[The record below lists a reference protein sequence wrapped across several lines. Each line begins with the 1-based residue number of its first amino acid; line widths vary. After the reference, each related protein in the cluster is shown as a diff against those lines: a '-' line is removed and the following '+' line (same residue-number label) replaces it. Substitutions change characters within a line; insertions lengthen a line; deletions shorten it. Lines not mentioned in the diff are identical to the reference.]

1 MRVNASV
8 VAPADFPGTPA
19 GAIVSVAWRLEGAG
33 PVIGGLLPRGHP
45 DGGTLGKRILRGE
58 RVWAAD
64 LHPWDQ
70 EISAEASLVEP
81 GPPGSPAR
89 IVVHGPGG
97 DIVGYLDQPRLP
109 SGRLARITTGLR
121 RDARQ
126 IRIRAGGRVWWVRA
140 THMFGVRVMRDADTV
155 VYTTRGLHAEFGSAA
170 DPLDVSI
177 VLLTLASIPSSA
189 YAPILGF

>member
-1 MRVNASV
+1 MRVTDTLATAV
-8 VAPADFPGTPA
+8 EGPDTPA
-19 GAIVSVAWRLEGAG
+19 GAIVSVAWRVEGAG
-33 PVIGGLLPRGHP
+33 HVVGGLLPRGHP

-58 RVWAAD
+58 RIWAAEM
-64 LHPWDQ
+64 LPWEQ
-70 EISAEASLVEP
+70 EISPESSLVEP

-89 IVVHGPGG
+89 IVVHGPSG

-109 SGRLARITTGLR
+109 AARLRRLTTGLR

-126 IRIRAGGRVWWVRA
+126 VRIRAGGRVWWVRA
-140 THMFGVRVMRDADTV
+140 SHVFGVRVMCESSGL
-155 VYTTRGLHAEFGSAA
+155 VYATRGLHAEFEPAA
-170 DPLDVSI
+170 DSLDMSV